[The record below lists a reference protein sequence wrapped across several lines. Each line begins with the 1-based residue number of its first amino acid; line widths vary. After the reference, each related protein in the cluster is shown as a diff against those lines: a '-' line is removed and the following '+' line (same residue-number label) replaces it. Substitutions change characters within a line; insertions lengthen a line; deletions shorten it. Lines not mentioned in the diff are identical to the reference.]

1 MIALHKC
8 LTGNQFKDKVLCVP
22 MQMQNMEIL
31 PTKLKERREGRGGR
45 RDERVRKGGRQKEG
59 REEGP

>member
-8 LTGNQFKDKVLCVP
+8 LTGNQFKDEILRVP

-31 PTKLKERREGRGGR
+31 PTKSKERGEGREGR